1 MNTPQIHLD
10 TRVVKI
16 AALVPNPWNP
26 NRMDERLYASTR
38 ESIRT
43 NGFVDPVTVCIP
55 KPGNDDWP
63 DFPTW
68 EKGTF
73 LIVDGEHR
81 WKAAQDEEMTE
92 IAVNILPLTQA
103 KARRLTLIM
112 LQHGDPEASSLLQC
126 LKVLEEEM
134 GEDARLGLPYESAD
148 IAKLKRIAEEAEGGG
163 AGGEEFAFFSFHVAE
178 SAAKVIH
185 AAISRVQKDQD
196 LTNQGTAFEYICA
209 DFLAGLPEEEVAS

>member
-1 MNTPQIHLD
+1 MTDTPEIHLD
-10 TRVVKI
+10 TRIVKI
-16 AALVPNPWNP
+16 TALVPNPWNP

-55 KPGNDDWP
+55 KAGSDDWP
-63 DFPTW
+63 DFPSW
-68 EKGTF
+68 GKGTF

-81 WKAAQDEEMTE
+81 SKAATDEEMTE
-92 IAVNILPLTQA
+92 IAVNVLDLTQA

-126 LKVLEEEM
+126 LKVLEEQM
-134 GEDARLGLPYESAD
+134 GEEARIGLPYESAD

-163 AGGEEFAFFSFHVAE
+163 AAGEEFAYFSFHVAE

-185 AAISRVQKDQD
+185 DAISWVQKDQD
-196 LTNQGTAFEYICA
+196 LTNQGTAIEYICA
-209 DFLAGLPEEEVAS
+209 DFLAGLPEDDAS